1 MLTLFNND
9 CQALHKFKILNISFV
24 YLLEYKATILTC
36 TYNFKGLQTGLTG
49 FLIIESVN
57 KNFKWNIGFL
67 FIVLCDL
74 SAFLPLCFKDLKGL
88 ETG

>member
-1 MLTLFNND
+1 MTVKLFNRTN
-9 CQALHKFKILNISFV
+9 FKYLKYFLFV

-36 TYNFKGLQTGLTG
+36 TQNFKGLQTGLTG
-49 FLIIESVN
+49 FLSIESVN
-57 KNFKWNIGFL
+57 KNFKWNIGLL
-67 FIVLCDL
+67 FTVLCDF